1 MSLTLHTPRLL
12 LRILSADDRAEYVR
26 IHNQSHVHFAPWTP
40 APEPGITAEDL
51 FVRHLEKTTRGLA
64 NDTDYRFVAVLGNG
78 KIAGFFNLSNII
90 RGAFQ
95 NAYAGWGVSADAT
108 GHGYATEAVAGLL
121 DLAFAPPPR
130 GVGLHRVQANVI
142 PTNAASLRVA
152 DKNGFRR
159 EGLAKAYLK
168 IAGKWQDHLMLA
180 KVAEEHAF
188 RYLTPLQS

>member
-1 MSLTLHTPRLL
+1 MPPTLHTPRLL
-12 LRILSADDRAEYVR
+12 LRILSSDDRAEYVR
-26 IHNQSHVHFAPWTP
+26 IHSQSHTHFAPWTP
-40 APEPGITAEDL
+40 APEPGVTLEDL
-51 FVRHLEKTTRGLA
+51 FQRHLEKATRGLV

-78 KIAGFFNLSNII
+78 RIAGFFNLSNIV
-90 RGAFQ
+90 RGAFH

-108 GHGYATEAVAGLL
+108 GQGYATEAVSGLL
-121 DLAFAPPPR
+121 DLAFAPPPK

-159 EGLAKAYLK
+159 EGLARAYLK

-180 KVAEEHAF
+180 KLAEEHQIKYF
-188 RYLTPLQS
+188 T